1 VEKIEVMA
9 SSDSEKSTSQF
20 PNSLGNQN
28 PVLNTAVV
36 NPVISFVP
44 NPTSKEL
51 IILDHQDFRKLSLL
65 IREEEEAREQLNT
78 AFKRR
83 DKFCVEL
90 EKKHCLSGF
99 SWEVDHKKGAIVVTG
114 KREAKPNFSPSE

>member
-9 SSDSEKSTSQF
+9 SSDTERLTPNLENHNSF
-20 PNSLGNQN
+20 PN
-28 PVLNTAVV
+28 VV
-36 NPVISFVP
+36 NPVISSIP
-44 NPTSKEL
+44 NPEL
-51 IILDHQDFRKLSLL
+51 IILDHQDFKKLNIL
-65 IREEEEAREQLNT
+65 IREEEEAKIQFDT

-99 SWEVDHKKGAIVVTG
+99 SWEVDHKKGAIAVTG
-114 KREAKPNFSPSE
+114 RREPKPNFPT